1 MSRYLSGKTS
11 LASCRGGGRDD
22 EVVNFLDLDDDRRRQ
37 RRGGWTRR
45 EGGLEGGGA
54 RPSRGSDQNQRS
66 ERVKKHDEV
75 GFGQVVVDEE
85 GGVDP
90 GPWCRMWDDPELE
103 TE

>member
-1 MSRYLSGKTS
+1 MKSRCLSRKTG

-22 EVVNFLDLDDDRRRQ
+22 EVVNFLDLDDRRLR

-45 EGGLEGGGA
+45 VGGLERGGA
-54 RPSRGSDQNQRS
+54 RPSRGSDQKQRR
-66 ERVKKHDEV
+66 ERVKKHGSV
-75 GFGQVVVDEE
+75 GFGDVVVDEE

-90 GPWCRMWDDPELE
+90 GPWCRMWDDPERE